1 MSEQWPR
8 RDQRPRER
16 WRRAPPWWPESQQ
29 WPPRGGE
36 EWREQ
41 WRRGGQRA
49 VRWGCGIALAIVVII
64 LSALA
69 GVVWLILSALG
80 VIGSAP
86 LTRIPSGIAVLLGVV
101 AVIIAAQVL
110 RRLSEPATS
119 LVAAAQRI
127 EAGDYSA
134 RVPVRGPRQL
144 RSLARAFNE
153 MSSRLEAE
161 EARRQTVIADVA
173 HELRTPLTV
182 IRGQTEAIMDGIYT
196 YSPERLTPILAATDT
211 LEALIDD
218 LRTLA
223 QAETGGLRLHREP
236 TDLGLLVNGTL
247 DAFRGTAAEQGVTL
261 TARVADPSPVVDGDP
276 VRLGSVLRN
285 LVANALR
292 YTPRGGAV
300 TAAADG
306 PADGAVHLTV
316 TDTGAGIPPDLLP
329 RVFDRF
335 VKDRASPG
343 SGLGLAIVRDIVEAH
358 GGTVVARNNP
368 SGGAQLEVTLPA
380 AVADAG

>member
-1 MSEQWPR
+1 MSEQWRTRGSR
-8 RDQRPRER
+8 RPER
-16 WRRAPPWWPESQQ
+16 WRRPPPWWPAGQQ
-29 WPPRGGE
+29 WPPRGGD
-36 EWREQ
+36 EWRDQ

-86 LTRIPSGIAVLLGVV
+86 LARIPSGIAVLLGVV

-110 RRLSEPATS
+110 RRLGEPATS

-153 MSSRLEAE
+153 MSGRLEAE

-196 YSPERLTPILAATDT
+196 YAPERLTPILAATDT

-247 DAFRGTAAEQGVTL
+247 DAFRGAAAEQGVTL
-261 TARVADPSPVVDGDP
+261 TADVADPSPVVDGDP

-292 YTPRGGAV
+292 YTPRGGTVVATV
-300 TAAADG
+300 AAATDG
-306 PADGAVHLTV
+306 VVHLTI
-316 TDTGAGIPPDLLP
+316 TDTGAGIPPELLP

-335 VKDRASPG
+335 VKDRDSPG

-358 GGTVVARNNP
+358 GGTVGARNNP
-368 SGGAQLEVTLPA
+368 SGGAQLDVALPA

>member
-1 MSEQWPR
+1 M
-8 RDQRPRER
+8 
-16 WRRAPPWWPESQQ
+16 
-29 WPPRGGE
+29 
-36 EWREQ
+36 
-41 WRRGGQRA
+41 
-49 VRWGCGIALAIVVII
+49 RWGCGIALAIVVII
-64 LSALA
+64 LAALA
-69 GVVWLILSALG
+69 GVVWLILSGLG
-80 VIGSAP
+80 VLGSAP
-86 LTRIPSGIAVLLGVV
+86 LARIPSGIAVLLGVI
-101 AVIIAAQVL
+101 AVIMAVQVL
-110 RRLSEPATS
+110 RRLSEPVTS

-134 RVPVRGPRQL
+134 RVSVRGPRQL

-182 IRGQTEAIMDGIYT
+182 IRGQTEALIDGIYA
-196 YSPERLTPILAATDT
+196 YSPGRLAPILAATDT

-223 QAETGGLRLHREP
+223 QAETGGLRLQREP
-236 TDLGLLVNGTL
+236 TDLGVLVNGTL
-247 DAFRGTAAEQGVTL
+247 DAFRGTAAEDGVTL
-261 TARVADPSPVVDGDP
+261 AARIADPSPVVDGDP

-285 LVANALR
+285 LVSNALR
-292 YTPRGGAV
+292 HTPRGGSIV
-300 TAAADG
+300 TAAGGAVDG
-306 PADGAVHLTV
+306 VVHLTV
-316 TDTGAGIPPDLLP
+316 TDSGEGIPPDLLP

-335 VKDRASPG
+335 VKGRTSPG

-358 GGTVVARNNP
+358 GGTVTARNNP
-368 SGGAQLEVTLPA
+368 GGGATLEVTLPA

>member
-1 MSEQWPR
+1 MSEQLPR
-8 RDQRPRER
+8 WDRRSRER
-16 WRRAPPWWPESQQ
+16 WRRAPPWWPQGQE
-29 WPPRGGE
+29 WPPRGADQ
-36 EWREQ
+36 WREQ

-49 VRWGCGIALAIVVII
+49 VRWGCAIALAIAVII

-86 LTRIPSGIAVLLGVV
+86 LARIPSGIAVLLGVI
-101 AVIIAAQVL
+101 AVIIAVQVL
-110 RRLSEPATS
+110 RRLGEPATS

-182 IRGQTEAIMDGIYT
+182 IRGQTEAIIDGIYT

-211 LEALIDD
+211 LEALIED

-223 QAETGGLRLHREP
+223 QAETGVLRLHREP

-261 TARVADPSPVVDGDP
+261 TASIADPSPVVDGDP

-285 LVANALR
+285 LVTNALR
-292 YTPRGGAV
+292 HTPRGGSIVAAV
-300 TAAADG
+300 EG
-306 PADGAVHLTV
+306 SADGAVQLTV
-316 TDTGAGIPPDLLP
+316 TDSGEGIAPELLS

-335 VKDRASPG
+335 VKDRSSPG

-358 GGTVVARNNP
+358 GGSVVARNNP
-368 SGGAQLEVTLPA
+368 AGGATLEVTLPA

>member
-1 MSEQWPR
+1 M
-8 RDQRPRER
+8 
-16 WRRAPPWWPESQQ
+16 
-29 WPPRGGE
+29 
-36 EWREQ
+36 
-41 WRRGGQRA
+41 
-49 VRWGCGIALAIVVII
+49 RWGCGIALAIVVII

-69 GVVWLILSALG
+69 GVVWLMLSALG
-80 VIGSAP
+80 VLGSAP
-86 LTRIPSGIAVLLGVV
+86 LARIPSGIAVLLGVA

-211 LEALIDD
+211 LETLIDD

-247 DAFRGTAAEQGVTL
+247 DAFRGTAAEQGVAL
-261 TARVADPSPVVDGDP
+261 TAHVADPSPVVDGDP

-292 YTPRGGAV
+292 HTPRGGTVVAAV
-300 TAAADG
+300 DAPTDG
-306 PADGAVHLTV
+306 VVHLIV
-316 TDTGAGIPPDLLP
+316 TDTGEGIPPDLLP

-368 SGGAQLEVTLPA
+368 SGGAQLEVALPE
-380 AVADAG
+380 AVADSG